1 MHYRTIYRP
10 PFDARSLLLQVT
22 DPCLI
27 NGYPIPR
34 GSHSLRKSQEVHV
47 GCNHF
52 LFFAFVIVN
61 GKKEYFKVLS
71 NGADKC
77 RKMILL
83 VFIPQVE

>member
-1 MHYRTIYRP
+1 MKG
-10 PFDARSLLLQVT
+10 RSGMEKGQSFSIGMK
-22 DPCLI
+22 D

-52 LFFAFVIVN
+52 LFFAFVIVK